1 MKIHRPIRTHTC
13 VNTADEQQCGR
24 AFTLVEVMLALL
36 LTSSVVVLAGTV
48 TVQVAQTGK
57 AARQT
62 LDREWR
68 RAQLARRFAEDV
80 EQRITWLPEEP
91 VSLRINNEGA
101 LLEVISLV
109 HRPEPDAVTS
119 RQFPARIRYS
129 LGEVSG
135 VEGRYLL
142 IRSTSDL
149 TIPGHKDSHVVAEG
163 LSSAKIEVYFD
174 GEWTSTTESDS
185 NLKGKEIE
193 AVRLVCV
200 WTDDGRL
207 QAWSRTVLIES
218 PVKRKTKGQ

>member
-13 VNTADEQQCGR
+13 VNTADEQQRGP

-80 EQRITWLPEEP
+80 EQRITWLPEKP
-91 VSLRINNEGA
+91 ASLRINSEGA
-101 LLEVISLV
+101 LLKVISLV
-109 HRPEPDAVTS
+109 HRSEPDAVTS
-119 RQFPARIRYS
+119 RRFPARIRYF
-129 LGEVSG
+129 LEQASG
-135 VEGRYLL
+135 IEGRGRL
-142 IRSTSDL
+142 IRSISDL
-149 TIPGHKDSHVVAEG
+149 TITGHKESHVVAEG
-163 LSSAKIEVYFD
+163 LSSAKIEVYID
-174 GEWTSTTESDS
+174 GEWTMAMELDS
-185 NLKGKEIE
+185 NRRDKEIE

-200 WTDDGRL
+200 WADDGRP

-218 PVKRKTKGQ
+218 PVKRTTKNQ